1 MYLVFNWE
9 MIGVVLKISK
19 SPGFASNI
27 SAVMQFHCCSVAT
40 QYVQCEDDEYAYT
53 LLILRVVSS
62 ETSAYFYQITRRHTL
77 QDITLQLT
85 NATPSTQTGLNL
97 LCIKTFIPSK
107 ANSLNAEL
115 NTI

>member
-53 LLILRVVSS
+53 LLIL
-62 ETSAYFYQITRRHTL
+62 
-77 QDITLQLT
+77 
-85 NATPSTQTGLNL
+85 
-97 LCIKTFIPSK
+97 
-107 ANSLNAEL
+107 
-115 NTI
+115 